1 MGRYKQGLLEN
12 EYVPERTAWL
22 FACFQSGKIW
32 NRWDTGVKDFQLDV
46 EFEIIATFVDD
57 FGLIVEQ
64 ERGVFLGV
72 VSIDGAD

>member
-1 MGRYKQGLLEN
+1 MLEN

-22 FACFQSGKIW
+22 FACFQSGEIW

-72 VSIDGAD
+72 VAVDGAD

>member
-1 MGRYKQGLLEN
+1 M
-12 EYVPERTAWL
+12 
-22 FACFQSGKIW
+22 
-32 NRWDTGVKDFQLDV
+32 KDFQLDV